1 MFSWSIYFAGLG
13 WVLLAAAFTWLFSL
27 KLRDVS
33 IVDSLWSLL
42 FLLLAWH
49 FAVASGHWGSR
60 TQLMLGLVTIWAL
73 RLSIYITWRHRG
85 QPEDH
90 RYRAIRERNQPNFPL
105 KSLYLVFALQAVL
118 AWVISLPL
126 FGAALGERRAWAG
139 RPVGCRVVGIGFFLR
154 GGRRL
159 AAGAFQS

>member
-1 MFSWSIYFAGLG
+1 MFSWPIYFAGLG

-60 TQLMLGLVTIWAL
+60 TQLMLGLVTTWAL

-126 FGAALGERRAWAG
+126 FGAALGSAALGPVDLLGVALWAL
-139 RPVGCRVVGIGFFLR
+139 GFFLR